1 VPHFFAEAQ
10 PPLSERLPI
19 VTYTNGL
26 DEPVETLWMS
36 PQVERLFG
44 YRVEEWVGSPGFFER
59 ILHPDDRAPVLAE
72 MRALRDELRPFSRDY
87 RLVRPDG
94 EVVWVHDE
102 SVAIVDEGGEPRFIQ
117 GYFVDVTERKRL
129 EEALQHAQKVEAVGR
144 LAGGIA
150 HDFNNLLTAIIGN
163 LEMLTAGPNTDKARR
178 YIEAATRSAERGAT
192 LTQQLLAYARK
203 QYLVSRAVDLN
214 QLILNLDE
222 LLSRSLGGLVQ
233 VQMQLADDLWYTES
247 DPTQLELAIL
257 NLAINARDAMP
268 FGGSLFIETQNV
280 TCAELVPA
288 DLPSGDYVYLQ
299 ISDTGE
305 GMSPEVLSKAMDP
318 FFTTKDVGKG
328 SGLGLSQVYGVVKQC
343 GGTIRLES
351 TAGRGTI
358 VRIWLPRTH
367 QVPIEARRD
376 ENSVGGAERTA
387 NVLVVDDDP
396 DVRSITIEILRS
408 AGYSLQEAESAERAL
423 DLLDRGVPVD
433 VALVDYAMPRI
444 SGTEFVR
451 AARER
456 RPDLPVIY
464 ITGYAEPL
472 GVAQEKNAIV
482 IRKPYRSSDLLRAVK
497 TTIEQQGQRLG
508 GPNVVSF
515 PTTSSAGAA

>member
-1 VPHFFAEAQ
+1 
-10 PPLSERLPI
+10 
-19 VTYTNGL
+19 
-26 DEPVETLWMS
+26 
-36 PQVERLFG
+36 
-44 YRVEEWVGSPGFFER
+44 
-59 ILHPDDRAPVLAE
+59 
-72 MRALRDELRPFSRDY
+72 
-87 RLVRPDG
+87 
-94 EVVWVHDE
+94 
-102 SVAIVDEGGEPRFIQ
+102 
-117 GYFVDVTERKRL
+117 
-129 EEALQHAQKVEAVGR
+129 
-144 LAGGIA
+144 
-150 HDFNNLLTAIIGN
+150 
-163 LEMLTAGPNTDKARR
+163 
-178 YIEAATRSAERGAT
+178 
-192 LTQQLLAYARK
+192 
-203 QYLVSRAVDLN
+203 
-214 QLILNLDE
+214 
-222 LLSRSLGGLVQ
+222 
-233 VQMQLADDLWYTES
+233 
-247 DPTQLELAIL
+247 
-257 NLAINARDAMP
+257 MP

-280 TCAELVPA
+280 TSAELVPA

-497 TTIEQQGQRLG
+497 TTVEQQGQRLG

-515 PTTSSAGAA
+515 SITSSAGAA